1 MAKVHTEVLVIKMS
15 KLIRDKDSDSA
26 QIVNSDTVTNLEA
39 IVQEL
44 VGENI
49 IVEIEE
55 GS

>member
-15 KLIRDKDSDSA
+15 KLVRDKEAGS
-26 QIVNSDTVTNLEA
+26 QELVNDDIKSNLET

-44 VGENI
+44 VGENV

-55 GS
+55 GN

>member
-15 KLIRDKDSDSA
+15 KLVKDKEAS
-26 QIVNSDTVTNLEA
+26 NTELVTDDIKSNLET

-44 VGENI
+44 VGENV

-55 GS
+55 GN

>member
-15 KLIRDKDSDSA
+15 KLIRDKDS
-26 QIVNSDTVTNLEA
+26 NSKELINDEVKNNLET

-44 VGENI
+44 VGENV

>member
-15 KLIRDKDSDSA
+15 KLVRDKDAESL
-26 QIVNSDTVTNLEA
+26 QIVNSDVAANLEV

-44 VGENI
+44 VGEHV

-55 GS
+55 GN

>member
-15 KLIRDKDSDSA
+15 KLVRDRESGDHEL
-26 QIVNSDTVTNLEA
+26 VTEDIKNNLET

-44 VGENI
+44 VGDNV

-55 GS
+55 GN